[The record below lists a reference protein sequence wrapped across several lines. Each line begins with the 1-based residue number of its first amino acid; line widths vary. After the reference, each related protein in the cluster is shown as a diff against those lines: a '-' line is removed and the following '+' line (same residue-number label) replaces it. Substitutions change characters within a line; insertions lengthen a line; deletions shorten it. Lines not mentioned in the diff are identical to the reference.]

1 MGGTLLPH
9 KNSQHFAAPPRD
21 TTKPNQRRIKS
32 PVFLERLNCRAIFLR
47 LILPLLENKA
57 KYVSK
62 FDENMADAQRH
73 PFHPHCE

>member
-21 TTKPNQRRIKS
+21 TTKPNQRKIKS

-57 KYVSK
+57 KYGNSQAPRCIGNV
-62 FDENMADAQRH
+62 AHGACR
-73 PFHPHCE
+73 